1 VLNYPLRH
9 YIAYI
14 FLLVLSSSFLSY
26 NFTPLEISPDRTQM
40 LFDNPVQCS
49 STNLAT
55 TFFWKETS
63 TMAKIYDPW
72 RVFLLYQTKYRLVF
86 VFRALTKKH
95 FETVVHQSST
105 TNTMS
110 SLSPNMTVIGQP
122 PAMGSFPN
130 SPPLSS
136 SPISQPNSDWRSG
149 DMLYLVHVPD
159 RPDPFLFTTS
169 AWFSLKTIFQ
179 VSQNYLDWAIAA
191 LPLNRTPD
199 CPAFILRPML
209 CYSDCRECWVF

>member
-1 VLNYPLRH
+1 
-9 YIAYI
+9 
-14 FLLVLSSSFLSY
+14 
-26 NFTPLEISPDRTQM
+26 M

-55 TFFWKETS
+55 AFSWKETR
-63 TMAKIYDPW
+63 TMAKIYDLK
-72 RVFLLYQTKYRLVF
+72 RVFLLYQTKDRLVF
-86 VFRALTKKH
+86 AFRALTKKH

-110 SLSPNMTVIGQP
+110 SLSPNTTVIGQP
-122 PAMGSFPN
+122 PVVVSLPSN
-130 SPPLSS
+130 PPLPS

-149 DMLYLVHVPD
+149 DMLYLVGVPD
-159 RPDPFLFTTS
+159 RPDPFLFMIG
-169 AWFSLKTIFQ
+169 AWLSLKKIFQ
-179 VSQNYLDWAIAA
+179 VSQNYIYWAIAA

-209 CYSDCRECWVF
+209 CYSDCREFWVF